1 MSDFSKILQVI
12 LLVMTQNRKQKALL
26 ALVVL
31 TIAATAVGAA
41 IFPVFFSLGIDALT
55 DESKGTNLAVTYI
68 LAFGAGLTLVGIL
81 EQLQWLTFGPM
92 NLRLQRHLTT
102 HVFQHAVSLPYYRL
116 KTYTTYEIGR
126 TIEKGLDAVRDITSN
141 LTFFL
146 IPTIIELIIAA
157 SVIAFMIDFWIA
169 GFLVVALLVY
179 GLIANVAASRIR
191 SSTEEAM
198 GSGIEAW
205 SFGLDGVA
213 NAELL
218 QQSNLG
224 SKFTGKLD
232 EKLKVNDR
240 AWAITFRQRAYYGG
254 LQALVFGLVVLGVL
268 WRGGVN
274 AGEGTFSIGELVL
287 LNTYIIRL
295 LQPVETFARVYRDVH
310 AALGEAQLLAD
321 LLAVD
326 VPAPTKASHPAE
338 KQPLSL
344 DLRNVSID
352 VADHRVLSGLNF
364 SVQPRVPLF
373 IIGPS
378 GVGKSSLLKL
388 LSCLTI
394 PSEGEYLVNGEAV
407 SEDNL
412 SALRECIAVVQQDC
426 LLFDW
431 TIRENIAFGYAGPK
445 AQIEEVISNLGLT
458 DVINRHEAQ
467 GEATV
472 GERGNRLSGGEKQRV
487 SLARALLKKPR
498 LLLLDEATAALDE
511 VNRKMALAAIQ
522 TLQEDNSSVFVT
534 HDLSL
539 IKPMSRV
546 LFLCSPDVAYH
557 GTHNELLEN
566 HPAYGQFIEG
576 IERGINSKRL
586 PQKEV
591 GDFNRL

>member
-1 MSDFSKILQVI
+1 MTDLSKVLQVVF
-12 LLVMTQNRKQKALL
+12 LVIAQNRRQKALL
-26 ALVVL
+26 ALVIL

-55 DESKGTNLAVTYI
+55 EGNGRINAAVTYI
-68 LAFGAGLTLVGIL
+68 LSFGIGLTLVGIL
-81 EQLQWLTFGPM
+81 EQIQWLTFGPM
-92 NLRLQRHLTT
+92 NLRLQRNLTT

-146 IPTIIELIIAA
+146 IPTIIELGIAA

-169 GFLVVALLVY
+169 GFLVVALFLY
-179 GLIANVAASRIR
+179 GFIANIAARRIR

-198 GSGIEAW
+198 ESGIDAW

-213 NAELL
+213 NAELV

-224 SKFTGKLD
+224 SEFTSKLD
-232 EKLKVNDR
+232 DKLKVNDR

-274 AGEGTFSIGELVL
+274 AGEGILSIGELVL

-310 AALGEAQLLAD
+310 AALGEARLLAD

-326 VPAPTKASHPAE
+326 VPAPTKVLLPAE
-338 KQPLSL
+338 KQPFTLE
-344 DLRNVSID
+344 LRHVSID
-352 VADHRVLSGLNF
+352 VADHPVLSGLSF
-364 SVQPRVPLF
+364 SVQPKEPLF
-373 IIGPS
+373 IVGPS
-378 GVGKSSLLKL
+378 GVGKTSLLKL
-388 LSCLTI
+388 LSCLTM
-394 PSEGEYLVNGEAV
+394 PSDGAYMINGKAV
-407 SEDNL
+407 SDENA
-412 SALRECIAVVQQDC
+412 SALREDIAVVQQDC

-431 TIRENIAFGYAGPK
+431 TIRENIAFGYSGPK
-445 AQIEEVISNLGLT
+445 TDIDEVISILGLT

-467 GEATV
+467 AESTV

-487 SLARALLKKPR
+487 SLARALLK
-498 LLLLDEATAALDE
+498 
-511 VNRKMALAAIQ
+511 NRVCFFW
-522 TLQEDNSSVFVT
+522 T
-534 HDLSL
+534 
-539 IKPMSRV
+539 R
-546 LFLCSPDVAYH
+546 
-557 GTHNELLEN
+557 
-566 HPAYGQFIEG
+566 
-576 IERGINSKRL
+576 
-586 PQKEV
+586 PQL
-591 GDFNRL
+591 R

>member
-1 MSDFSKILQVI
+1 MTDLSKVLQVVF
-12 LLVMTQNRKQKALL
+12 LVIAQNRRQKALL
-26 ALVVL
+26 ALVIL

-55 DESKGTNLAVTYI
+55 EGNGRINAAVTYI
-68 LAFGAGLTLVGIL
+68 LSFGIGLTLVGIL
-81 EQLQWLTFGPM
+81 EQIQWLTFGPM
-92 NLRLQRHLTT
+92 NLRLQRNLTT

-146 IPTIIELIIAA
+146 IPTIIELGIAA

-169 GFLVVALLVY
+169 GFLVVALFLY
-179 GLIANVAASRIR
+179 GFIANIAARRIR

-198 GSGIEAW
+198 ESGIDAW

-213 NAELL
+213 NAELV

-224 SKFTGKLD
+224 SEFTSKLD
-232 EKLKVNDR
+232 DKLKVNDR

-274 AGEGTFSIGELVL
+274 AGEGILSIGELVL

-310 AALGEAQLLAD
+310 AALGEARLLAD

-326 VPAPTKASHPAE
+326 VPAPTKVLLPAE
-338 KQPLSL
+338 KQPFTLE
-344 DLRNVSID
+344 LRHVSID
-352 VADHRVLSGLNF
+352 VADHPVLSGLSF
-364 SVQPRVPLF
+364 SVQPKEPLF
-373 IIGPS
+373 IVGPS
-378 GVGKSSLLKL
+378 GVGKTSLLKL
-388 LSCLTI
+388 LSCLTM
-394 PSEGEYLVNGEAV
+394 PSDGAYMINGKAV
-407 SEDNL
+407 SDENA
-412 SALRECIAVVQQDC
+412 SALREDIAVVQQDC

-431 TIRENIAFGYAGPK
+431 TIRENIAFGYSGPK
-445 AQIEEVISNLGLT
+445 TDIDEVISILGLT

-467 GEATV
+467 AESTV

-511 VNRKMALAAIQ
+511 VNRKRALAAIE
-522 TLQEDNSSVFVT
+522 TLQKDNSSVFIT

-546 LFLCSPDVAYH
+546 LFLCASDTAFY
-557 GTHNELLEN
+557 GMQNELLAEN
-566 HPAYGQFIEG
+566 PTYRQFIEG
-576 IERGINSKRL
+576 IERNSDVPAGVSKPDNGERA
-586 PQKEV
+586 
-591 GDFNRL
+591 